1 MAFQKKRMDYK
12 WVILILCFFMEF
24 ICLGFCSSNV
34 GLYTK
39 AVTEAL
45 HIKRS
50 AYSLTISIRYA
61 VQVLASLN
69 FGTMVNRFGA
79 KKMACAGMLSLAAS
93 VAIRAWA
100 TQVFHIYIGGVLWGL
115 GMVFAGGTMAG
126 TIIQRWFHQDV
137 GRYTG
142 IVMSANGIGGAL
154 AAQIISPL
162 INNGE
167 VFGYRK
173 AYLLSAAFTL
183 AISILIVLFLHE
195 SPVDAPEPGNIGKK
209 KGPKGVLWKGIPY
222 ETAKKKPYFY
232 LAAILVFITGIGLQ
246 SIGSVTLVYM
256 ADMGMTPA
264 FIAAT
269 ATVHSLCLAFS
280 KVFVGTT
287 YDKRGLQITLLCCQL
302 AAMLSYI
309 MFAILTNS
317 AVGPVIA
324 MIAVVLETLAIP
336 METVIIPLLSNDLF
350 GSASYYKVL
359 GIFMAMNSLGL
370 CLGSPLGDL
379 CFDILGTYKP
389 CFWFFS
395 VLMAVV
401 AISYHFVIRAA
412 YRDKNAILAEG
423 NVSNEP

>member
-1 MAFQKKRMDYK
+1 MAFLKKRMDYK

-50 AYSLTISIRYA
+50 VYSLTTSIRYA
-61 VQVLASLN
+61 VQVLAALN
-69 FGTMVNRFGA
+69 FGALVNRFGA
-79 KKMACAGMLSLAAS
+79 KKMACAGMLCLTAS
-93 VAIRAWA
+93 VAIRACA
-100 TQVFHIYIGGVLWGL
+100 THVFHVYIGGVLWGL
-115 GMVFAGGTMAG
+115 GIVFSGGTMAG
-126 TIIQRWFHQDV
+126 TIIRRWFHKDV

-173 AYLLSAAFTL
+173 AYMLSAVITL
-183 AISILIVLFLHE
+183 AITILIMLFLHE
-195 SPVDAPEPGNIGKK
+195 SPADDPESGNTGNK
-209 KGPKGVLWKGIPY
+209 KGPKGVLWQGIPY

-232 LAAILVFITGIGLQ
+232 LAAILVFVTGIGLQ
-246 SIGSVTLVYM
+246 SIGSITLVYM
-256 ADMGMTPA
+256 ADVGMTPA
-264 FIAAT
+264 FIATT
-269 ATVHSLCLAFS
+269 ATVHSLCLTLS
-280 KVFVGTT
+280 KVFVGST
-287 YDKRGLQITLLCCQL
+287 YDKRGLQITLLCCQIT
-302 AAMLSYI
+302 AMLSYI

-317 AVGPVIA
+317 AAGPVIA
-324 MIAVVLETLAIP
+324 MIAVVLESLAIP

-350 GSASYYKVL
+350 GSASYNKVL

-389 CFWFFS
+389 CFWFFAI
-395 VLMAVV
+395 LMAVV
-401 AISYHFVIRAA
+401 AMSYHFVIRAA
-412 YRDKNAILAEG
+412 YREKTAILAET
-423 NVSNEP
+423 NSSAL